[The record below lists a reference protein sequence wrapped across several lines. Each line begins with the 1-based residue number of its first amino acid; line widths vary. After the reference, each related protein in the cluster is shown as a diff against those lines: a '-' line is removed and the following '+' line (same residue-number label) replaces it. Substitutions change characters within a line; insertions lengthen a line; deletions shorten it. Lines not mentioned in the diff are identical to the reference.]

1 MTNSEQREAAR
12 QFANTWKNGGDE
24 IVGVRIIQC
33 NDLRKRLKLEL
44 SAELLLRGKLFFCLS
59 K

>member
-24 IVGVRIIQC
+24 IVGVRIIQLSL
-33 NDLRKRLKLEL
+33 NMNRQAMKKQNMVQKL
-44 SAELLLRGKLFFCLS
+44 
-59 K
+59 